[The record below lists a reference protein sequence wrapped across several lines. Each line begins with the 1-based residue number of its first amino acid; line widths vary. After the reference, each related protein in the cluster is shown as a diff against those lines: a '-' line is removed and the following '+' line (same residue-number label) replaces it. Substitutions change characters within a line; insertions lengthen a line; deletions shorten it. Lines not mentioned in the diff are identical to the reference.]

1 MTAEV
6 LDLLHCGD
14 TRRIASY
21 LVQTEDGLAL
31 FDCGPASC
39 LPALHAALQA
49 RGVELGD
56 VKHLLLSHIHLDH
69 AGAAGSLVRQHPE
82 LTVHVSEIGA
92 PHLVDPSRLEASA
105 RRLYGDAFDE
115 LWGALE
121 PVPERNVRVVGDHV
135 VGLECFPATGHA
147 SHQVSYQHED
157 GTLYNGDAA
166 GVRIAPGRFVFAPTP
181 PPEIDL
187 DAWERTIDEI
197 ERRSPRRRRRSARPS
212 RGPPGRPSSAASPGA
227 RRGGARRRRRRR
239 SARVPAAAASAAR
252 SRRSCAPRHRGRSRA
267 AASVRTRTCPGRC
280 VPRPRRRCR
289 ASRPRA
295 GTRPGARRVQAPG
308 SIRGRRPGHRPRERS
323 ARGLARVRPRARRT
337 HRRTADVRSPRACSG
352 RRGAARRSPR
362 RGRRAPDARGRASRP
377 LRRGRGGCGRGA
389 GASRRGA
396 PRRARGARRGARAG
410 SSSGRS
416 RRARAR
422 PRSRRGRRRCGACRR
437 SGGGRGPRPSW
448 GDRSRV
454 SRTVAAGRGL

>member
-49 RGVELGD
+49 RGLELDD

-121 PVPERNVRVVGDHV
+121 PVPERNVRVVGDNV

-197 ERRSPRRRRRSARPS
+197 ERRSPRRLALVHFGVFDDVERHLGALRATLRSWADRVGHGMDEPTFVAAARADV
-212 RGPPGRPSSAASPGA
+212 AASDPDDA
-227 RRGGARRRRRRR
+227 DAYD
-239 SARVPAAAASAAR
+239 
-252 SRRSCAPRHRGRSRA
+252 RA
-267 AASVRTRTCPGRC
+267 APYWHCYLGLERYWRKRLEAI
-280 VPRPRRRCR
+280 
-289 ASRPRA
+289 
-295 GTRPGARRVQAPG
+295 GTG
-308 SIRGRRPGHRPRERS
+308 
-323 ARGLARVRPRARRT
+323 
-337 HRRTADVRSPRACSG
+337 ADV
-352 RRGAARRSPR
+352 
-362 RGRRAPDARGRASRP
+362 
-377 LRRGRGGCGRGA
+377 
-389 GASRRGA
+389 
-396 PRRARGARRGARAG
+396 
-410 SSSGRS
+410 
-416 RRARAR
+416 
-422 PRSRRGRRRCGACRR
+422 
-437 SGGGRGPRPSW
+437 
-448 GDRSRV
+448 
-454 SRTVAAGRGL
+454 